1 MSYDGPPIRFG
12 AFLGP
17 YHKVGLNPTL
27 ALEHDLQLAEHL
39 DQLGFDE
46 LWVGE
51 HHSGGVELIAS
62 PEVFI
67 AAAAERTKHISLG
80 TGVSTLPYHQPFML
94 ADRIVQLDHMT
105 RGRLKF
111 GAGPGQLIDDARM
124 MGIDPSTLRP
134 RMEESLEVILR
145 LFNGETVTHHS
156 DWFTLENAKLQM
168 KPYSDFEVV
177 VTAAVSPTGPKL
189 AGKFGTGMMSLA
201 ATDPV
206 GIERLAEHWEIL
218 QAEARENGHSVDRS
232 QWRLIGP
239 MYIAETVEQ
248 AKKDVAYGMRW
259 ILDYLAHLSPT
270 ALGSYE
276 SVDELVDVVNASGRG
291 VIGTPE
297 MAIAQIE
304 RLNEKSGG
312 FGAYLFQASDF
323 AMWPQTKRSY
333 ELFAEYVIPHF
344 NGQLGPVEASYQRV
358 IDAGHLTAETTAR
371 VQQEAKDRY
380 AQERSAK
387 SR

>member
-1 MSYDGPPIRFG
+1 MSYDGPPLRFG
-12 AFLGP
+12 VFLGP
-17 YHKVGLNPTL
+17 YHKVGLNPTV
-27 ALEHDLQLAEHL
+27 ALEHDLQLIQHL

-46 LWVGE
+46 AWIGE
-51 HHSGGVELIAS
+51 HHSGGVELIPS

-80 TGVSTLPYHQPFML
+80 TGVSTLPYHQPLLL
-94 ADRIVQLDHMT
+94 ADRIVQLSHMT
-105 RGRLKF
+105 RGRVKF
-111 GAGPGQLIDDARM
+111 GVGPGQLIDDAQM

-134 RMEESLEVILR
+134 RMEESLDVLLR
-145 LFNGETVTHHS
+145 LFKGETVTHHA
-156 DWFTLENAKLQM
+156 DWFTLENAKLQIL
-168 KPYSDFEVV
+168 PYNDFEVC

-206 GIERLAEHWEIL
+206 GIERLADHWEIV
-218 QAEARENGHSVDRS
+218 QSEAKQRGHTIERS

-259 ILDYLAHLSPT
+259 ILDYLAHLAPT
-270 ALGSYE
+270 ALGSYD

-291 VIGTPE
+291 VVGTPE

-304 RLNEKSGG
+304 RLHEKSGG

-344 NGQLGPVEASYQRV
+344 NGQLAPLEASYQRV
-358 IDAGHLTAETTAR
+358 IDSGHLTAETTAR

-380 AQERSAK
+380 AAERADK
-387 SR
+387 